1 MISLPSRI
9 NRLGLLLKH
18 PHPTREK
25 IADFQS
31 RQLSKLLRHACR
43 HVPYYRDLF
52 SSKGFNPDDISSIE
66 DLSAI
71 PLTSKDDLRNRP
83 LEDILSNRS
92 SLARMIKRKTSG
104 SSGKPFTIYRTSL
117 EDHLL
122 NLFRIQVRREYGWR
136 ISDRTVIISETPLV
150 KDNRRFLS
158 FLKKAINLYR
168 SSYIDCYQTDTEIIK
183 ELEDIRPDL
192 IIGYPTT
199 LARLASRLLEEGG
212 MEIRPRF
219 ITTGGGV
226 MSASIRRLIEEGFS
240 APVFDIYGAHEFNIL
255 AWECPNHNGYHVCEN
270 NIILEI
276 LTKGKAALPGE
287 TGEVVVT
294 GLHSFAMPFIR
305 YRTGDIATMGDEG
318 CSCGS
323 PFSTIEQIQGRIIEY
338 FHLPGGRVIHPY
350 EITGS
355 LVEKEF
361 SWISQHQLI
370 QENVGL
376 VVMRIKPFRPPGR
389 EKLDRLQRL
398 GQEKIGEDTRFKV
411 ELVKKFT
418 HKPEEKFHSYVC
430 NVKAGFKKTS
440 PEGQKQ

>member
-9 NRLGLLLKH
+9 NTLGLLLKH
-18 PHPTREK
+18 SHPSREM

-31 RQLSKLLRHACR
+31 RQLSRLLSHASR
-43 HVPYYRDLF
+43 HVSYYRDLF

-92 SLARMIKRKTSG
+92 SFARMVKRKTSG

-168 SSYIDCYQTDTEIIK
+168 SSYIDCYQTDAEIIK

-199 LARLASRLLEEGG
+199 LARLAYRLLEEGG
-212 MEIRPRF
+212 ISRPLP
-219 ITTGGGV
+219 TGNRI
-226 MSASIRRLIEEGFS
+226 SI
-240 APVFDIYGAHEFNIL
+240 
-255 AWECPNHNGYHVCEN
+255 
-270 NIILEI
+270 
-276 LTKGKAALPGE
+276 PG
-287 TGEVVVT
+287 T
-294 GLHSFAMPFIR
+294 
-305 YRTGDIATMGDEG
+305 
-318 CSCGS
+318 
-323 PFSTIEQIQGRIIEY
+323 
-338 FHLPGGRVIHPY
+338 
-350 EITGS
+350 
-355 LVEKEF
+355 
-361 SWISQHQLI
+361 
-370 QENVGL
+370 
-376 VVMRIKPFRPPGR
+376 
-389 EKLDRLQRL
+389 
-398 GQEKIGEDTRFKV
+398 
-411 ELVKKFT
+411 
-418 HKPEEKFHSYVC
+418 
-430 NVKAGFKKTS
+430 AGH
-440 PEGQKQ
+440 